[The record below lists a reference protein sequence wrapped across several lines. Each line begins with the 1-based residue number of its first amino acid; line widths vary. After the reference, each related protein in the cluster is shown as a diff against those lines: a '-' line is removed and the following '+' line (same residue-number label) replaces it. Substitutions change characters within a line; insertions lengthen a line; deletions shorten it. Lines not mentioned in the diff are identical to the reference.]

1 MMTATALF
9 DRVRRI
15 AGLYQAGP
23 RNLYFRPR
31 ALAGWLLNAVFQA
44 AVMFVMVMYATQA
57 IYSDR
62 SSGTTFS
69 HWEVAS
75 AALGA
80 CIPTT
85 HQVVCSPAAPQS

>member
-1 MMTATALF
+1 MCCT
-9 DRVRRI
+9 

-23 RNLYFRPR
+23 KNLYFRPR

-69 HWEVAS
+69 HWEVTQLLLVLAS
-75 AALGA
+75 L
-80 CIPTT
+80 
-85 HQVVCSPAAPQS
+85 QYE

>member
-1 MMTATALF
+1 MTAAATSH
-9 DRVRRI
+9 RQCCT

-23 RNLYFRPR
+23 KNLYFRPR

-69 HWEVAS
+69 HWEVTQLLLVLAS
-75 AALGA
+75 L
-80 CIPTT
+80 
-85 HQVVCSPAAPQS
+85 Q

>member
-1 MMTATALF
+1 MTDGLTH
-9 DRVRRI
+9 

-44 AVMFVMVMYATQA
+44 GVMFVMVMYATRA

-62 SSGTTFS
+62 ASGTTFS
-69 HWEVAS
+69 HWEVRCKS
-75 AALGA
+75 
-80 CIPTT
+80 
-85 HQVVCSPAAPQS
+85 S